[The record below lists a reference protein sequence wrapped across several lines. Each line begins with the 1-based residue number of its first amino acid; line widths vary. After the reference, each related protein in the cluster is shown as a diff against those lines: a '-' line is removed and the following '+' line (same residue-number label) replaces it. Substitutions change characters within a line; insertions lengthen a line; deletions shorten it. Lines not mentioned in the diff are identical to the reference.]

1 MLSLKHPLASGK
13 KQRKVNAKMNVRM
26 GDKIRSLRKQRGI
39 SQEVLSQVLGV
50 SFQAVSK
57 WETGG
62 AMPDVAMIPAI
73 ASFFGVSTDELFS
86 FDRTGQEQRVQEL
99 CWAAAEYRH
108 SDPAKSEAMLREA
121 LRQYPGNEVIL
132 NNLLYALPSPERD
145 EEIVTLC
152 KSILQVTQ
160 LDDVKYDVLRILAR
174 TYHSMGQQALVAPTL
189 EQIPEIYFSKL
200 ELMAKYIEGEEALCA
215 ARDQAGL
222 SRDDLL
228 EMLAILSQRHRAS
241 GDLEKAAFYAELTH
255 RVYALFEG
263 LGDGLGYEE
272 GRRPQ

>member
-1 MLSLKHPLASGK
+1 MEI
-13 KQRKVNAKMNVRM
+13 KM
-26 GDKIRSLRKQRGI
+26 GEKIRSLRKQRGI

-73 ASFFGVSTDELFS
+73 ASFFGVSTDELYS
-86 FDRTGQEQRVQEL
+86 FNRLDQEQRVQEK
-99 CWAAAEYRH
+99 CWEAAEYRYT
-108 SDPAKSEAMLREA
+108 DPAKSESMLREA

-132 NNLLYALPSPERD
+132 NNLLYVLPSPERD

-152 KSILQVTQ
+152 KSILEVTRM
-160 LDDVKYDVLRILAR
+160 DDVKYDVLRILAR
-174 TYHSMGQQALVAPTL
+174 TYHSMGQQALVGPTL
-189 EQIPEIYFSKL
+189 EKIPEIYFSKV
-200 ELMAKYIEGEEALCA
+200 ELMAKYLDGEEALRA
-215 ARDQAGL
+215 ARMQAGL

-228 EMLAILSQRHRAS
+228 EMLARLSQLHRQA
-241 GDLEKAAFYAELTH
+241 GDSEKAAHYADLT
-255 RVYALFEG
+255 RKVYDLFEG

-272 GRRPQ
+272 GRRPQWLKEDLWPMLEW